1 MRASRISAKA
11 GARVA
16 IAEESRVGGTCVIR
30 GCIPKKLLVYARYL
44 PFSRKVPSSSRSIVS
59 DLNYRFSHFSGDF
72 EDSRNFGWSVDVKG
86 FDWKKLIDNKDK
98 EIDRLNGIYK
108 NLLAGSGVKL
118 IEGRATLVDA
128 HTVKVRRCNVYHR
141 RTMNVFFVT
150 TAAKTLNH
158 RWAML
163 PTRRRTSSSLW
174 ARGRGCPP
182 SPALSMYVYL

>member
-1 MRASRISAKA
+1 MLLWRCPHVINSLACEGAGSGGVRASRISAKA

-44 PFSRKVPSSSRSIVS
+44 PFSVRCRLLQRSIVS
-59 DLNYRFSHFSGDF
+59 NLNDRFSHFSGDF

-128 HTVKVRRCNVYHR
+128 HTVKVRRCNV
-141 RTMNVFFVT
+141 
-150 TAAKTLNH
+150 L
-158 RWAML
+158 
-163 PTRRRTSSSLW
+163 
-174 ARGRGCPP
+174 PP
-182 SPALSMYVYL
+182 SHDERVLCHNRC